1 MSLDETR
8 EGDKVFE
15 EDGITFIIDE
25 QLFEQAKPISIDFID
40 SVRGSG
46 FSIMSSLSVGA
57 ACGTCGG
64 GCS

>member
-1 MSLDETR
+1 MSLDETK
-8 EGDKVFE
+8 EGDKVFT

-40 SVRGSG
+40 SARGSG

-57 ACGTCGG
+57 ACDACGG